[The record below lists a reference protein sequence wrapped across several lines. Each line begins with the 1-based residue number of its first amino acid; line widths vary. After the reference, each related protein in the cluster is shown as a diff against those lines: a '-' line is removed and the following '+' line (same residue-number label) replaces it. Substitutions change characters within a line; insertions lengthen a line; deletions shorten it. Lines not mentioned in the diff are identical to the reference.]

1 MWCKCKNTLKTSYIK
16 LAFNKPCALHL
27 VIQLKC
33 VCECLHELKKLFVS
47 EGVFFSP
54 QNCIW
59 ENHFP
64 PLQSL
69 LDYHRIGSNFWRFY
83 LIRIGFTFDELVSL
97 VKVFRLFRSEWI
109 FVVFGVWTQWVDVQ
123 HIIYWHG
130 QCVCDALFLIKIIS
144 CFPKT
149 IIILVTILFSNLFGF
164 GIQIPTSWSVN
175 K

>member
-1 MWCKCKNTLKTSYIK
+1 VHSIRWFNWKVFLNVYMSLKSCL
-16 LAFNKPCALHL
+16 LAR
-27 VIQLKC
+27 
-33 VCECLHELKKLFVS
+33 E
-47 EGVFFSP
+47 FSFLLR
-54 QNCIW
+54 IVW
-59 ENHFP
+59 DNHFP

-149 IIILVTILFSNLFGF
+149 IIILVTMLFSNLFGF